1 MITAFDILGVN
12 IDASDGEIKKAYLQK
27 VRIYSPEQAPD
38 EFQKIRSA
46 FELIN
51 SEEKRIKYQLF
62 NNDMPDICAFLED
75 SLSVDKL
82 QATSEK
88 LLTKVLLES
97 NG

>member
-1 MITAFDILGVN
+1 MITAFDILGVH
-12 IDASDGEIKKAYLQK
+12 IDASDEEIKKAYLQK

-38 EFQKIRSA
+38 KFQKIHSA
-46 FELIN
+46 FNLIN
-51 SEEKRIKYQLF
+51 TQKKRIKYQLF

-75 SLSVDKL
+75 SLSIEKL
-82 QATSEK
+82 QVTTEK